1 MDGSRQGHH
10 QASQRQRVSFEL
22 LAGRDHSAHPEL
34 ALWHGNIG
42 QSVALDLAPPAPPR
56 IQHIDVLT
64 WNLAIGRAYLDELV
78 LRLRSEAH
86 GHVGVST
93 ERPFVLLLQ
102 EVYRA
107 DPSVPETTLSPHHG
121 GHTPV
126 GVRRDIV
133 DFAAEH
139 NLSLRYA
146 PSMRNGHH
154 RSDRGNA
161 VLSNV
166 AIASARAFVLPYIR
180 QRRVV
185 VKAEL
190 QGLSWLTLVSAH
202 LDTGGKLP
210 HVRGLGRFGAGRAAQ
225 TEELIK
231 RLQELGAGR
240 SVIVGADLNSPL
252 GARDPAVR
260 VLQRGGLQHAQGCAQ
275 LGHSFH
281 GPIRLLLDHVLYR
294 SDDRRIAH
302 VEVTRLDET
311 RDDAGRRVFGSDH
324 HPLLAR
330 VDLNL

>member
-1 MDGSRQGHH
+1 M
-10 QASQRQRVSFEL
+10 SFEL

-42 QSVALDLAPPAPPR
+42 QSVALDLAPPAPPAV
-56 IQHIDVLT
+56 QQVDVLC

-78 LRLRSEAH
+78 MRLKSEAL
-86 GHVGVST
+86 GNVGVSAH
-93 ERPFVLLLQ
+93 RPLVMLLQ

-107 DPSVPETTLSPHHG
+107 DPTVPETTASRHHG
-121 GHTPV
+121 GHRPV
-126 GVRRDIV
+126 GARRDII

-139 NLSLRYA
+139 NFSLRYA

-166 AIASARAFVLPYIR
+166 AIVSARAFVLPYIR

-190 QGLSWLTLVSAH
+190 QGLPWLTLVSAH
-202 LDTGGKLP
+202 LDTGGQLP
-210 HVRGLGRFGAGRAAQ
+210 RVRGLGRFGAGRAAQ

-231 RLQELGAGR
+231 RVQELGEGR
-240 SVIVGADLNSPL
+240 SVIVGADLNSPR

-260 VLQRGGLQHAQGCAQ
+260 VLERGGLQHAQGGGS

-294 SDDRRIAH
+294 SDDGRIAS

-330 VDLNL
+330 VQLNL